1 MSSVIQGRLH
11 SHRYSPRSRPL
22 EGHCRLDCLLALV
35 ALDLGR
41 ACDTPF
47 HTGLDIGAGP
57 IGLVIGGFGNTGL
70 MIVAAMLDS
79 FWLLIEFSSPR
90 LADADVSVDAFPT
103 RKDEAIR
110 LQPTKRLP

>member
-11 SHRYSPRSRPL
+11 SLRYSPRSHPL

-47 HTGLDIGAGP
+47 HFVGLDIGAGP
-57 IGLVIGGFGNTGL
+57 IGLVTGGLGNTGL
-70 MIVAAMLDS
+70 INVAAMLDS
-79 FWLLIEFSSPR
+79 FRLLIKFSSTR
-90 LADADVSVDAFPT
+90 LANADVSVDAFL
-103 RKDEAIR
+103 AW
-110 LQPTKRLP
+110 